1 MDPNCQQ
8 GAVQAGG
15 GSIMLLGDH
24 LQPFMDF
31 TYPNND
37 GIFMDDNAPCHR
49 STTVRDWFEE
59 HSGQFQR
66 MIWPPRPPDMNPIE
80 HLWDIIERS
89 VRAQNP
95 APSTLSQLMERLERQ
110 HGSIFLQKTS
120 NNLLSPCHVEL
131 LHFAGRKE
139 DLHDIKTYPMTFVT
153 SVASQFREYQFT
165 CQASQEAD
173 FLSFQALCG
182 IAYIYDRARLL
193 RFWFGVKPIVLFF
206 KPETVEVVL
215 SSNALLEKTFVYD
228 FLAPWFKQ
236 GLITSSGAKWRKRRK
251 LLTPAFHFRILD
263 DFLPVIDS
271 HARFLAEK
279 LREQVGNKSF
289 DLVPYITLCSLDIL
303 CETAMGKY
311 VGAQKKDTPYIK
323 ALSAAS
329 HLFGVRFMKP
339 WLWPEFVFGR
349 TAEGRK
355 FKESTDTMDAFTRGV
370 IRERKQFIMSEV
382 KGGSNLEDA
391 FKKDDYGMKRRKA
404 FLDLLLYEHLS
415 DPCFT
420 EEDITEEVNTFMFA
434 GHDTTAVGMSW
445 ALYLIGQDPEVQKK
459 LQDELEE
466 VFGDDY
472 DRPFEVEDLKNL
484 KYLECVLKE
493 SQRLYPSLPYIGRES
508 SCDVVVN
515 GYTIPAGTNCMIFT
529 YMLHRDSDVF
539 PNPEKFD
546 PDRFLP
552 ENATGRHPYAY
563 VPFSAGPRNCIGQR
577 FAMMEEKVVL
587 AHVLM
592 NYEVK
597 SLVPRDQLQLTAE
610 MVLRS
615 HNGIIMQITPRQR

>member
-1 MDPNCQQ
+1 MS
-8 GAVQAGG
+8 AEKT
-15 GSIMLLGDH
+15 
-24 LQPFMDF
+24 F
-31 TYPNND
+31 YPVPLISFITD
-37 GIFMDDNAPCHR
+37 YSYRSLWWAAIIFMIAFTVTFLYIKYKYSSHALLAAPGSNA
-49 STTVRDWFEE
+49 
-59 HSGQFQR
+59 
-66 MIWPPRPPDMNPIE
+66 
-80 HLWDIIERS
+80 
-89 VRAQNP
+89 
-95 APSTLSQLMERLERQ
+95 
-110 HGSIFLQKTS
+110 S
-120 NNLLSPCHVEL
+120 N
-131 LHFAGRKE
+131 F
-139 DLHDIKTYPMTFVT
+139 FVALAIVNAVCRNK
-153 SVASQFREYQFT
+153 VAHHNVI
-165 CQASQEAD
+165 
-173 FLSFQALCG
+173 SFQALCG
-182 IAYIYDRARLL
+182 IAHIYDKERLL
-193 RFWFGVKPIVLFF
+193 RFWFGLKPVVLFF

-236 GLITSSGAKWRKRRK
+236 GLITSSGIKWKKRRK

-263 DFLPVIDS
+263 DFLPVIDN

-279 LREQVGNKSF
+279 LKQEVGSKSF

-311 VGAQKKDTPYIK
+311 VGAQKKDTPYVK
-323 ALSAAS
+323 ALNAAS
-329 HLFGVRFMKP
+329 HLFGTRFMKP
-339 WLWPEFVFGR
+339 WLWPEFIFKN

-355 FKESTDTMDAFTRGV
+355 FKESTDIMDEFTRSV
-370 IRERKQFIMSEV
+370 IRERKGYVLKEI
-382 KGGSNLEDA
+382 KGGMDIEEA
-391 FKKDDYGMKRRKA
+391 FKKDDFGMKRRKA
-404 FLDLLLYEHLS
+404 FLDLLLHEHLT

-445 ALYLIGQDPEVQKK
+445 ALYLIGQDPEVQEKV
-459 LQDELEE
+459 QEELEE
-466 VFGDDY
+466 IFGDDW
-472 DRPFEVEDLKNL
+472 DRPFTVDDVKNL

-529 YMLHRDSDVF
+529 YMLHRDAEVY

-552 ENATGRHPYAY
+552 ENAVGRHPYAY

-577 FAMMEEKVVL
+577 FAMMEQKVVL

-597 SLVPRDQLQLTAE
+597 SLVPRDQLHLTAE

-615 HNGIIMQITPRQR
+615 RNGIIMQITPRNR